1 MRRRYLE
8 LKVTEIKQ
16 LDYKGRATIP
26 PLFLRAAG
34 IEPSTPIAIS
44 YLTDSKSIVIT
55 RLDDPDL
62 VNAFTSKDSNI

>member
-1 MRRRYLE
+1 M
-8 LKVTEIKQ
+8 KVTEIKQ
-16 LDYKGRATIP
+16 LDYKGRVTIS

-44 YLTDSKSIVIT
+44 YITESKSIIIT
-55 RLDDPDL
+55 RLDNPDL